1 VSSKHSRKG
10 RGCETHSEHALAA
23 AEKNE
28 TNPIAKMAAGFFDQ
42 SGVEISDKKTE
53 AAKKTKRSHFAKM
66 AARFP

>member
-1 VSSKHSRKG
+1 MSSKHSHKG

-23 AEKNE
+23 AKKNE
-28 TNPIAKMAAGFFDQ
+28 TNPLPKWQPVSFDQ
-42 SGVEISDKKTE
+42 SGVEISDKKNE